1 MDGKKEG
8 SKKSYSNIYSLKK
21 RAKSKTELLPV
32 IYQLSL
38 KSGNKLRRKKRM
50 ATGVALWLLLNNG
63 SWHKVGR
70 VKSGMVNGWE
80 IYREAIKLL
89 PREIKGE
96 VRRVVIYI
104 FDLKP
109 ALWIQDDLFGK
120 RSKFIKLTKT
130 ADLIIDIL
138 YLNGKELI
146 DKTLKEIIDEFNPPS
161 NMPNWKVR
169 LIKEANLLN

>member
-1 MDGKKEG
+1 M
-8 SKKSYSNIYSLKK
+8 
-21 RAKSKTELLPV
+21 

-130 ADLIIDIL
+130 ADLINDKFGAGTIVP
-138 YLNGKELI
+138 GTLI
-146 DKTLKEIIDEFNPPS
+146 EQNKIPDFIGFGQT
-161 NMPNWKVR
+161 R
-169 LIKEANLLN
+169 